1 MFCILFG
8 LWIVFNGKF
17 TLEIA
22 LTGIPV
28 CGLIYAFTCKY
39 IGLSPRQE
47 QRWMRRAGKAFSY
60 LGFLAG
66 EIAKA
71 GLGVLRL
78 IWSPR
83 MEPEPELISFRT
95 RIKSEFGKAILANS
109 ITLTP
114 GTVTVHT
121 REDLVMV
128 HCLDQDMA
136 RGLEN
141 RAFERRI
148 RSMEGE
154 GNDD

>member
-8 LWIVFNGKF
+8 LWIVFNGKL

-47 QRWMRRAGKAFSY
+47 LRWMRRAGKAFSY

-95 RIKSEFGKAILANS
+95 RIKSEFGKAIL
-109 ITLTP
+109 
-114 GTVTVHT
+114 
-121 REDLVMV
+121 VMV
-128 HCLDQDMA
+128 HCLDRDMA

-141 RAFERRI
+141 SAFERRI